1 MSAPQLNA
9 AQTQRPNANS
19 EAPQPAAARAPQFTS
34 LTARCVVLPIQ
45 DVDTDQIIPARF
57 LKVTDKLGL
66 GEKLFCDWR
75 YLDDGS
81 PNPKFILNQP
91 EAQGAGILVA
101 GHNFGCGSSREHAP
115 WALVG
120 FGFQAVIST
129 MFADIFK
136 GNAVKN
142 GLIPV
147 TIEAAAHAELVAL
160 RAKNPDLQITVN
172 LQTQTVSW
180 LGRTPLMFPIDPFS
194 RTCLLEGVDELGYL
208 QKFQT
213 RAEAYEAAHAS

>member
-1 MSAPQLNA
+1 MSAPKLNA
-9 AQTQRPNANS
+9 AQAQRPNANS
-19 EAPQPAAARAPQFTS
+19 EVPQQAAAKAPQFTT
-34 LTARCVVLPIQ
+34 LTARCVVLPMQ

-91 EAQGAGILVA
+91 EAEGTQILIA

-120 FGFQAVIST
+120 FGFRAVIST

-147 TIEAAAHAELVAL
+147 VIEPAAHAELVAL
-160 RAKNPDLQITVN
+160 RAKNPDLQVTVD
-172 LQTQTVSW
+172 LQKQAVSW
-180 LGRTPLMFPIDPFS
+180 LGQTPVTFPIDPFS
-194 RTCLLEGVDELGYL
+194 RACLLDGVDELGYL
-208 QKFQT
+208 QKFQA
-213 RAEAYEAAHAS
+213 RAEAYEAAHA